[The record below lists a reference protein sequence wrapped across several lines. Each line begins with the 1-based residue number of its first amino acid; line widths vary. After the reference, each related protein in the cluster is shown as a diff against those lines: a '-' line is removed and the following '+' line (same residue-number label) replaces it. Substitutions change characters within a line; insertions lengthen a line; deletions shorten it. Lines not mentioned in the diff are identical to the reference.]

1 MRRRWQRR
9 IRIFCCIFVFSVLLF
24 PIGVLGAEKGYFE
37 NPTEIYNRFRD
48 RIYNDEFEVQYGFV
62 REAEPIYS
70 DHYGSSQ
77 VGKAEKYSG
86 IIVVS
91 KTESYVQ
98 VIYETKNGY
107 GIGWMD
113 RGRYNEI
120 TRFYNGAEKQLL
132 ANGNYEM
139 QSRFSGGKYQVE
151 LQFQEN
157 QQYKIKNL
165 KSGKF
170 LDLVCENGIYEAKL
184 CWDDEEDTEAQH
196 WQLIREYDSF
206 YLKNKLSGQYLAAKP
221 EKGSELMSFS
231 DKIVNMF
238 QKPETEQGPQKLRW
252 RLIRISGKNVSPY
265 RNFLQYDPDWG
276 KKDYGNVDD
285 YSGKMASAGCGVVAI
300 TNAVYALNGQFIDPM
315 LLADLA
321 VKDHYRII
329 GSGTDDGIFKAAAQE
344 FGDAYHFY
352 YLGRTYDTFK
362 MRDYLKKGCVAVS
375 HVPGHYVTVAEYSAK
390 KDKYLV
396 LDSHPIPSR
405 PTNPFGNW
413 FKWNRLESGGL
424 TSSCY
429 YVFSTEKRSTK
440 SAGSKPDESNKKKD
454 NTEQSDDTMNKAQNG
469 TKGQN
474 ETKEKK

>member
-1 MRRRWQRR
+1 MRIQWRRRIQT
-9 IRIFCCIFVFSVLLF
+9 FCQVFVLSVLLF
-24 PIGVLGAEKGYFE
+24 PIGVFGAEKGYFE
-37 NPTEIYNRFRD
+37 NPEEIYERFRS

-77 VGKAEKYSG
+77 VGRAAKYSG

-98 VIYETKNGY
+98 VIYETKKGY

-113 RGRYNEI
+113 RSRYNEI

-132 ANGNYEM
+132 ADGNYEM
-139 QSRFSGGKYQVE
+139 KSQLSGGKYQVE

-165 KSGKF
+165 KSGKY
-170 LDLVCENGIYEAKL
+170 LDLVCENGIYEAKV
-184 CWDDEEDTEAQH
+184 CWDDGEDTEAQH

-221 EKGSELMSFS
+221 GKSSELVKYSG
-231 DKIVNMF
+231 KIVNTF
-238 QKPETEQGPQKLRW
+238 QKTEKEQGPEKLRW
-252 RLIRISGKNVSPY
+252 HLTRTSGKNVNPY

-276 KKDYGNVDD
+276 QKDYGNVDD

-300 TNAVYALNGQFIDPM
+300 TNAVYALNGQLIDPM
-315 LLADLA
+315 MLADLA

-362 MRDYLKKGCVAVS
+362 MRDYLKKGCVAIS

-429 YVFSTEKRSTK
+429 YVFSTEKKTTEKESTK
-440 SAGSKPDESNKKKD
+440 NSSKKPDDSNKKKKD
-454 NTEQSDDTMNKAQNG
+454 STEQKDAVK
-469 TKGQN
+469 KK
-474 ETKEKK
+474 TKEKE